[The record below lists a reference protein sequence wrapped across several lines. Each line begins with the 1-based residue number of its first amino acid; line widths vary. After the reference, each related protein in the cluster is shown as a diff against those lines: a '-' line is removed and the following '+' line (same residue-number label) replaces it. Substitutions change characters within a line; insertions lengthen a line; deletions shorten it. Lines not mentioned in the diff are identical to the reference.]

1 MCQYNVKVVH
11 YLNSNATSNQ
21 SKTFNN
27 TIHVNSSS
35 YIDDHQDVVWFNNKQ
50 YKLIFGKTRATDSDN
65 KLLAIVRITY
75 KNRTI
80 RRRYLCDL
88 YNVPLG
94 NSDLG
99 LTSESVRILFDNSSE
114 SEKVV
119 KVKKGNW
126 IDYIIYYWTHPFHAT
141 RISFKV
147 GFPAL
152 IISVVSLILSLFP
165 N

>member
-1 MCQYNVKVVH
+1 MGKYNVKVVH
-11 YLNSNATSNQ
+11 YSNSGQ
-21 SKTFNN
+21 SKKYDN

-35 YIDDHQDVVWFNNKQ
+35 YIDNHQDVVWFNNKQ
-50 YKLIFGKTRATDSDN
+50 FKLIFGDTRAIDSDN

-75 KNRTI
+75 NNRTI

-99 LTSESVRILFDNSSE
+99 LTSESVRILFENSSE
-114 SEKVV
+114 SEKNV

-126 IDYIIYYWTHPFHAT
+126 IDSIIYYWTHPFHAT

-152 IISVVSLILSLFP
+152 IISVISLILSLFL

>member
-1 MCQYNVKVVH
+1 M
-11 YLNSNATSNQ
+11 
-21 SKTFNN
+21 
-27 TIHVNSSS
+27 
-35 YIDDHQDVVWFNNKQ
+35 
-50 YKLIFGKTRATDSDN
+50 
-65 KLLAIVRITY
+65 
-75 KNRTI
+75 
-80 RRRYLCDL
+80 CDL

-114 SEKVV
+114 SEKKV

-126 IDYIIYYWTHPFHAT
+126 IDLIIYYWTHPFHAT

-152 IISVVSLILSLFP
+152 IISVVSLILSLFL

>member
-1 MCQYNVKVVH
+1 MCKYNVKVVH
-11 YLNSNATSNQ
+11 YFNSNDASNK

-50 YKLIFGKTRATDSDN
+50 YKLIFGKTRAIDSDN

-114 SEKVV
+114 SVKKV

-126 IDYIIYYWTHPFHAT
+126 IDLIIYYWTHPFHAT

-152 IISVVSLILSLFP
+152 IISVVSLMLSLFL